1 MVGDHARGTPVIDAD
16 TPTDALVVTRTL
28 AIPRAELEVKA
39 SRAGGPGGQ
48 HVNTSSTRIELRWNV
63 RTSRALDDALR
74 DQLLTRLASRLDTDG
89 GVRVVASEYRS
100 QRQNREAA
108 EARLVALVRAAT
120 VVPKR
125 RKATKP
131 TRSSV
136 VRRVEGKRHQSD
148 KKAGRRRVDD

>member
-1 MVGDHARGTPVIDAD
+1 MSEPATAD
-16 TPTDALVVTRTL
+16 GASGGATGDALVVTPRL

-63 RTSRALDDALR
+63 RASRALDDALR
-74 DQLLTRLASRLDTDG
+74 DQLLARLANRLDADG

-108 EARLVALVRAAT
+108 EARLAALVRAAT
-120 VVPKR
+120 VVQKR
-125 RKATKP
+125 RKPTKP

-136 VRRVEGKRHQSD
+136 ARRVEGKRRQGE
-148 KKAGRRRVDD
+148 KKAARRRVDD